1 MKKYT
6 SMIMAASMVL
16 TILISNAMSFVNDGR
31 KLDELRGSVLRLHI
45 LANSDSEEDQ
55 RLKLCVRDA
64 LLEQSG
70 ELFGGADTLEAAEIM
85 AEAELPEIERI
96 ARETL
101 KSQGSSQTV
110 TAKLVDMHFD
120 ERVYD
125 GLTMP
130 AGDYRALRVELGEAE
145 GHNWWCV
152 MYPPLCVGACE
163 KTVDDYF
170 DDEQTDI
177 LENHDKY
184 EVKFKCVEI
193 FESIRTKL
201 FSLIN

>member
-6 SMIMAASMVL
+6 GILMTASMVL

-31 KLDELRGSVLRLHI
+31 RLDELRGSVLRLHI
-45 LANSDSEEDQ
+45 LANSDNEEDQ

-70 ELFGGADTLEAAEIM
+70 ELFACADSLEEAEAA
-85 AEAELPEIERI
+85 AEAELHEIERI

-101 KSQGSSQTV
+101 ESQGSSQTV

-120 ERVYD
+120 ERFYD

-130 AGDYRALRVELGEAE
+130 AGDYKALRVELGEAE

-152 MYPPLCVGACE
+152 MYPPLCLPAACRVTIN
-163 KTVDDYF
+163 KTAEEEHFSKKELDIMYRPKKYRIRFAVWDKLKRLF
-170 DDEQTDI
+170 D
-177 LENHDKY
+177 
-184 EVKFKCVEI
+184 
-193 FESIRTKL
+193 
-201 FSLIN
+201 

>member
-6 SMIMAASMVL
+6 GIIMTASMVL

-31 KLDELRGSVLRLHI
+31 RLDELRGSVLRLHI
-45 LANSDSEEDQ
+45 LANSDNEEDQ

-70 ELFGGADTLEAAEIM
+70 ELFACADSLEEAEAA
-85 AEAELPEIERI
+85 AEAELHEIERI

-101 KSQGSSQTV
+101 ESQGSSQTV
-110 TAKLVDMHFD
+110 TAKIVDMHFD
-120 ERVYD
+120 ERFYD

-130 AGDYRALRVELGEAE
+130 AGDYKALRVELGEAE

-152 MYPPLCVGACE
+152 MYPPLCLPAACRVTIN
-163 KTVDDYF
+163 KTAEEEYF
-170 DDEQTDI
+170 DKKELDI
-177 LENHDKY
+177 MYRPKKYRIRFAVWDKL
-184 EVKFKCVEI
+184 K
-193 FESIRTKL
+193 RL
-201 FSLIN
+201 FD

>member
-6 SMIMAASMVL
+6 GILMTASMVL

-31 KLDELRGSVLRLHI
+31 RLDKLRGSVLRLHI
-45 LANSDSEEDQ
+45 LANSDNEEDQ

-70 ELFGGADTLEAAEIM
+70 ELFACADSLEEAEAA
-85 AEAELPEIERI
+85 AEAELHEIERI

-101 KSQGSSQTV
+101 ESQGSSQTV

-120 ERVYD
+120 ERFYD

-130 AGDYRALRVELGEAE
+130 AGDYKALRVELGEAE

-152 MYPPLCVGACE
+152 MYPPLCLPAACRVTIN
-163 KTVDDYF
+163 KTAEEEHF
-170 DDEQTDI
+170 DKKELDI
-177 LENHDKY
+177 MYRPKKYRIRFAVWDKL
-184 EVKFKCVEI
+184 K
-193 FESIRTKL
+193 RL
-201 FSLIN
+201 FD

>member
-6 SMIMAASMVL
+6 GIITTASMVL

-31 KLDELRGSVLRLHI
+31 RLDELRGSVLRLHI
-45 LANSDSEEDQ
+45 LANSDNEEDQ

-70 ELFGGADTLEAAEIM
+70 ELFACADSLEEAEAA
-85 AEAELPEIERI
+85 AEAELHEIERI

-101 KSQGSSQTV
+101 ESQGSSQTV

-120 ERVYD
+120 ERFYD

-130 AGDYRALRVELGEAE
+130 AGDYKALRVELGEAE

-152 MYPPLCVGACE
+152 MYPPLCLPAACRVTIN
-163 KTVDDYF
+163 KTAEEEHFNKKELDIMYRPKKYRIRFAVWDKLKRLF
-170 DDEQTDI
+170 D
-177 LENHDKY
+177 
-184 EVKFKCVEI
+184 
-193 FESIRTKL
+193 
-201 FSLIN
+201 

>member
-1 MKKYT
+1 
-6 SMIMAASMVL
+6 MVL

-45 LANSDSEEDQ
+45 LANSDDEEDQ

-64 LLEQSG
+64 LLEQSDR
-70 ELFGGADTLEAAEIM
+70 LFGGADSLEAAEAM

-96 ARETL
+96 ACETL
-101 KSQGSSQTV
+101 RAQGSSQTV
-110 TAKLVDMHFD
+110 KAELVDMHFD

-130 AGDYRALRVELGEAE
+130 EGDYRALRIELGAAD

-152 MYPPLCVGACE
+152 MYPPLCLPAAYSVAINKSAE
-163 KTVDDYF
+163 EEHF
-170 DDEQTDI
+170 DKKELDI
-177 LENHDKY
+177 MYRPKKYRIRFAVWDKL
-184 EVKFKCVEI
+184 KKWFD
-193 FESIRTKL
+193 
-201 FSLIN
+201 

>member
-6 SMIMAASMVL
+6 GIIMTASMVL
-16 TILISNAMSFVNDGR
+16 TILISNALSFVDDGR

-152 MYPPLCVGACE
+152 MYPPLCLPAACRVTINTSAE
-163 KTVDDYF
+163 EEHF
-170 DDEQTDI
+170 DKKELDI
-177 LENHDKY
+177 MYRPKKYRIRFAIWDKI
-184 EVKFKCVEI
+184 K
-193 FESIRTKL
+193 KL
-201 FSLIN
+201 LD

>member
-6 SMIMAASMVL
+6 GIIMTASMVL
-16 TILISNAMSFVNDGR
+16 TILISNALSFVDDGR
-31 KLDELRGSVLRLHI
+31 RLDELRGSVLRLHI
-45 LANSDSEEDQ
+45 LANSDNEEDQ

-70 ELFGGADTLEAAEIM
+70 ELFACADSLEEAEAA
-85 AEAELPEIERI
+85 AEAELHEIERI

-101 KSQGSSQTV
+101 ESQGSSQTV

-120 ERVYD
+120 ERFYD

-130 AGDYRALRVELGEAE
+130 AGDYKALRVELGEAE

-152 MYPPLCVGACE
+152 MYPPLCLPAACRVTIN
-163 KTVDDYF
+163 KTAEEAHF
-170 DDEQTDI
+170 DKKELDI
-177 LENHDKY
+177 MYRPKKYRIRFAVWDKL
-184 EVKFKCVEI
+184 K
-193 FESIRTKL
+193 RL
-201 FSLIN
+201 FD

>member
-6 SMIMAASMVL
+6 GIIMTASMVL

-31 KLDELRGSVLRLHI
+31 RLDELRGSVLRLHI
-45 LANSDSEEDQ
+45 LANSDNEEDQ

-70 ELFGGADTLEAAEIM
+70 ELFACVDSLEEAEAA
-85 AEAELPEIERI
+85 AEAELHEIERI

-101 KSQGSSQTV
+101 ESQGSSQTV

-120 ERVYD
+120 ERFYD

-130 AGDYRALRVELGEAE
+130 AGDYKALRVELGEAE

-152 MYPPLCVGACE
+152 MYPPLCLPAACRVTIN
-163 KTVDDYF
+163 KTAEEEHFNKKELDIMYRPKKYRIRFAVWDKLKRLF
-170 DDEQTDI
+170 D
-177 LENHDKY
+177 
-184 EVKFKCVEI
+184 
-193 FESIRTKL
+193 
-201 FSLIN
+201 

>member
-6 SMIMAASMVL
+6 GIIMTASMVL

-31 KLDELRGSVLRLHI
+31 RLDELRGSVLRLHI
-45 LANSDSEEDQ
+45 LANSDNEEDQ

-70 ELFGGADTLEAAEIM
+70 ELFACADSLEEAEAA
-85 AEAELPEIERI
+85 AEAELHEIERI

-101 KSQGSSQTV
+101 ESQGSSQTV

-120 ERVYD
+120 ERFYD

-130 AGDYRALRVELGEAE
+130 AGDYKALRVELGEAE

-152 MYPPLCVGACE
+152 MYPPLCLPAACRVTINKAAE
-163 KTVDDYF
+163 EEHF
-170 DDEQTDI
+170 DKKELDI
-177 LENHDKY
+177 MYRPKKYRIRFAVWDKL
-184 EVKFKCVEI
+184 K
-193 FESIRTKL
+193 RL
-201 FSLIN
+201 FD

>member
-6 SMIMAASMVL
+6 GIIMTASMVL
-16 TILISNAMSFVNDGR
+16 TILISNALSFVNDGR

-45 LANSDSEEDQ
+45 LANSDDEEDQ

-70 ELFGGADTLEAAEIM
+70 ELFGGAGTLEAAELM
-85 AEAELPEIERI
+85 AEAELSEIERI

-101 KSQGSSQTV
+101 ESQGSSQTV

-130 AGDYRALRVELGEAE
+130 AGEYKALRVELGEAD

-152 MYPPLCVGACE
+152 MYPPLCLPAACRVAVSKSVEEEHFDE
-163 KTVDDYF
+163 K
-170 DDEQTDI
+170 ELDI
-177 LENHDKY
+177 MYRPKKYRIRFAIWDKI
-184 EVKFKCVEI
+184 KKM
-193 FESIRTKL
+193 L
-201 FSLIN
+201 D

>member
-6 SMIMAASMVL
+6 GIIMTASMVL
-16 TILISNAMSFVNDGR
+16 TILISNALSFVDDGR
-31 KLDELRGSVLRLHI
+31 RLDELRGSVLRLHI
-45 LANSDSEEDQ
+45 LANSDNEEDQ

-70 ELFGGADTLEAAEIM
+70 ELFACADSLEEAEAA
-85 AEAELPEIERI
+85 AEAEIHEIERI

-101 KSQGSSQTV
+101 ESQGSSQTV

-120 ERVYD
+120 ERFYD

-130 AGDYRALRVELGEAE
+130 AGDYKALRVELGEAE

-152 MYPPLCVGACE
+152 MYPPLCLPAACRVTIN
-163 KTVDDYF
+163 KTAEEEYF
-170 DDEQTDI
+170 NKKELDI
-177 LENHDKY
+177 MYRPKKYRIRFAVWDKL
-184 EVKFKCVEI
+184 K
-193 FESIRTKL
+193 RL
-201 FSLIN
+201 FD

>member
-6 SMIMAASMVL
+6 GILMTASMVL

-31 KLDELRGSVLRLHI
+31 RLDELRGSVLRLHI
-45 LANSDSEEDQ
+45 LANSDNEEDQ

-70 ELFGGADTLEAAEIM
+70 ELFECADSLEEAEAA
-85 AEAELPEIERI
+85 AEAELHEIERI

-101 KSQGSSQTV
+101 ESQGSSQTV

-120 ERVYD
+120 ERFYD

-130 AGDYRALRVELGEAE
+130 AGDYKALRVELGEAE

-152 MYPPLCVGACE
+152 MYPPLCLPAACRVTIN
-163 KTVDDYF
+163 KTAEEEHF
-170 DDEQTDI
+170 DKKELDI
-177 LENHDKY
+177 MYRPKKYRIRFAVWDKL
-184 EVKFKCVEI
+184 K
-193 FESIRTKL
+193 RL
-201 FSLIN
+201 FD

>member
-6 SMIMAASMVL
+6 GILMTASMVL

-31 KLDELRGSVLRLHI
+31 RLDELRGSVLRLHI
-45 LANSDSEEDQ
+45 LANSDNEEDQ

-70 ELFGGADTLEAAEIM
+70 ELFACADSLEEAETA
-85 AEAELPEIERI
+85 AEAELHEIERI

-101 KSQGSSQTV
+101 ESQGSSQTV

-120 ERVYD
+120 ERFYD

-130 AGDYRALRVELGEAE
+130 AGDYKALRVELGEAE

-152 MYPPLCVGACE
+152 MYPPLCLPAACRVTINKSAE
-163 KTVDDYF
+163 EEHF
-170 DDEQTDI
+170 DKKELDI
-177 LENHDKY
+177 MYRPKKYRIRFAVWDKL
-184 EVKFKCVEI
+184 K
-193 FESIRTKL
+193 RL
-201 FSLIN
+201 FD

>member
-1 MKKYT
+1 MKRYT
-6 SMIMAASMVL
+6 GIIMTASMVL

-31 KLDELRGSVLRLHI
+31 RLDELRGSVLRLHI
-45 LANSDSEEDQ
+45 LANSDNEEDQ

-70 ELFGGADTLEAAEIM
+70 ELFACADSLEEAEAA
-85 AEAELPEIERI
+85 AEAELHEIERI

-101 KSQGSSQTV
+101 ESQGSSQTV

-120 ERVYD
+120 ERFYD

-130 AGDYRALRVELGEAE
+130 AGDYKALRVELGEAE

-152 MYPPLCVGACE
+152 MYPPLCLPAACRVTIN
-163 KTVDDYF
+163 KTAEEEHF
-170 DDEQTDI
+170 DKKELDI
-177 LENHDKY
+177 MYRPKKYRIRFAVWDKL
-184 EVKFKCVEI
+184 K
-193 FESIRTKL
+193 RL
-201 FSLIN
+201 FD

>member
-6 SMIMAASMVL
+6 GIIMTASMVL

-31 KLDELRGSVLRLHI
+31 RLDELRGSVLRLHI
-45 LANSDSEEDQ
+45 LANSDDEEDQ

-70 ELFGGADTLEAAEIM
+70 ELFACVDSLEEAEAA
-85 AEAELPEIERI
+85 AEAELHEIERI

-101 KSQGSSQTV
+101 ESQGSSQTV

-120 ERVYD
+120 ERFYD

-130 AGDYRALRVELGEAE
+130 AGDYKALRVELGEAE

-152 MYPPLCVGACE
+152 MYPPLCLPAACRVTIN
-163 KTVDDYF
+163 KTAEEEHFNKKELDIMYRPKKYRIRFAVWDKLKRLF
-170 DDEQTDI
+170 D
-177 LENHDKY
+177 
-184 EVKFKCVEI
+184 
-193 FESIRTKL
+193 
-201 FSLIN
+201 

>member
-6 SMIMAASMVL
+6 GILMTASMVL

-31 KLDELRGSVLRLHI
+31 RLDELRGSVLRLHI
-45 LANSDSEEDQ
+45 LANSDNEEDQ

-70 ELFGGADTLEAAEIM
+70 ELFACVDSLEEAEAA
-85 AEAELPEIERI
+85 AEAELHEIERI

-101 KSQGSSQTV
+101 ESQGSSQTV
-110 TAKLVDMHFD
+110 TAKLVDTHFD
-120 ERVYD
+120 ERFYD

-130 AGDYRALRVELGEAE
+130 AGDYKALRVELGEAE

-152 MYPPLCVGACE
+152 MYPPLCLPAACRVTIN
-163 KTVDDYF
+163 KTAEEEHF
-170 DDEQTDI
+170 DKKELDI
-177 LENHDKY
+177 MYRPKKYRIRFAVWDKL
-184 EVKFKCVEI
+184 K
-193 FESIRTKL
+193 RL
-201 FSLIN
+201 FD

>member
-152 MYPPLCVGACE
+152 MYPPLCLPAACRVTINTSAE
-163 KTVDDYF
+163 EEHF
-170 DDEQTDI
+170 DKKELDI
-177 LENHDKY
+177 MYRPKKYRIRFAIWDKI
-184 EVKFKCVEI
+184 K
-193 FESIRTKL
+193 KL
-201 FSLIN
+201 LD